1 MVKKTH
7 QVDDRNLQVDDRRR
21 TPGVRGLQV
30 DDRRRTPGVRD
41 LQADEDEILEAIVT
55 VMDEEEEDSAGWRN
69 RMIAAQAGAVR
80 RRGHCP
86 PAE

>member
-1 MVKKTH
+1 M
-7 QVDDRNLQVDDRRR
+7 
-21 TPGVRGLQV
+21 
-30 DDRRRTPGVRD
+30 
-41 LQADEDEILEAIVT
+41 LEAIVT
-55 VMDEEEEDSAGWRN
+55 VMDEEEEEDSAGWRN